1 MAQLLVLYTMIK
13 VCNKLNLKILNNE
26 SDMPNTAMLLK
37 QHKLIP
43 FPKYNR
49 LSVGTT
55 KTNML
60 STHLRS
66 KHNKICRSLR
76 FTPIT

>member
-49 LSVGTT
+49 
-55 KTNML
+55 
-60 STHLRS
+60 
-66 KHNKICRSLR
+66 C
-76 FTPIT
+76 FQ